1 MTPKE
6 RITSLIVSMG
16 YTVSACSEKADLIT
30 TLFYRS
36 DHIYQL
42 ECFTGDWDRIWLWG
56 AAHDDDWDHSEAG
69 RSVGILLP
77 LKMHSLDRVADT
89 DFQSHLSEATSKCD
103 AAQIEHN
110 LIRANTSTVLNIL
123 RRKEQT
129 FL

>member
-42 ECFTGDWDRIWLWG
+42 ECFTGDWDRIWLWEQ
-56 AAHDDDWDHSEAG
+56 HTMMT
-69 RSVGILLP
+69 GII
-77 LKMHSLDRVADT
+77 LKPEDR
-89 DFQSHLSEATSKCD
+89 
-103 AAQIEHN
+103 
-110 LIRANTSTVLNIL
+110 
-123 RRKEQT
+123 
-129 FL
+129 

>member
-6 RITSLIVSMG
+6 LITSLIVSMG
-16 YTVSACSEKADLIT
+16 YTVSACSQKTDLIT
-30 TLFYRS
+30 ILFYRS

-42 ECFTGDWDRIWLWG
+42 ECFTGGWDRIWLWG
-56 AAHDDDWDHSEAG
+56 AAHDDCWDYSEVG

-77 LKMHSLDRVADT
+77 LKMHSLDRVSDADL
-89 DFQSHLSEATSKCD
+89 QRHLSEAISKCD